1 MGDVHGGPDPGLE
14 VDADALALPVAIA
27 RGLGTTGAAGLYRL
41 ANCAGLFGFGGLFEP
56 VGLGAGGCRRLGTG
70 VAKGP
75 GLVSC
80 EAAGHDVDMAPGPAR
95 VNHPVA
101 QAPG

>member
-1 MGDVHGGPDPGLE
+1 
-14 VDADALALPVAIA
+14 
-27 RGLGTTGAAGLYRL
+27 
-41 ANCAGLFGFGGLFEP
+41 
-56 VGLGAGGCRRLGTG
+56 
-70 VAKGP
+70 
-75 GLVSC
+75 VSC